1 MAKTALYNMEGAA
14 IGEIELSDAI
24 FASDV
29 NVAAM
34 HLVVRSYLAA
44 QRQGTQSAKTRT
56 EVRGGGRK
64 IYRQK
69 GTGNARHH
77 GNRAPQF
84 RHGGVVFAP
93 KPRDYVIAVPKKVRR
108 LAFKSALTSK
118 LNDGDIIVVDC
129 GMAFPGD
136 DMYGIDCVIPDV
148 TYLVKNHNR
157 LRGLFITH
165 GHEDHIGAVPY
176 VLKELDVPIYTMPL
190 TAALIELK
198 LEEHDLLYNTQI
210 FTKKVGSSFRL
221 GAFTIEFINVNHS
234 IPDAVALAIGTPIG
248 TVIHTGDFKIDS
260 TPIDGEVI
268 DLARFG
274 ELGKQGVL
282 ALLADS
288 TNVERP
294 GYTMSE
300 RAVGATFKRQFTGLS
315 LIHI

>member
-118 LNDGDIIVVDC
+118 LNDGDIIVVD
-129 GMAFPGD
+129 
-136 DMYGIDCVIPDV
+136 
-148 TYLVKNHNR
+148 
-157 LRGLFITH
+157 
-165 GHEDHIGAVPY
+165 
-176 VLKELDVPIYTMPL
+176 ELTL
-190 TAALIELK
+190 SEG
-198 LEEHDLLYNTQI
+198 
-210 FTKKVGSSFRL
+210 KKL
-221 GAFTIEFINVNHS
+221 GAEKKALVVLPEKDENVVRATANLPQAMTTYVNTLNVYD
-234 IPDAVALAIGTPIG
+234 ILNAGKVVLTKAAVAS
-248 TVIHTGDFKIDS
+248 VE
-260 TPIDGEVI
+260 EVY
-268 DLARFG
+268 A
-274 ELGKQGVL
+274 
-282 ALLADS
+282 
-288 TNVERP
+288 
-294 GYTMSE
+294 
-300 RAVGATFKRQFTGLS
+300 
-315 LIHI
+315 